1 MYYAFHSE
9 AMAESIFCFQETYDF
24 MKIGEVNKQTL

>member
-1 MYYAFHSE
+1 MCYAFHGG

-24 MKIGEVNKQTL
+24 MKTGEVNKQTL